1 MSSGSFQTTV
11 GTMTPVEDLMID
23 AFLTPGGPMSFGSL
37 KTLVIRRRPFQSN
50 NQPWSA
56 QLRSRQKGTS
66 RRYVPHSWRTSAI
79 SLFLVKIPFAKSM
92 KPPPRLLRLH
102 WYFVPSGSH
111 ALHVSLEVAP
121 DSRAM
126 FLGLMFHISF
136 RKSTVQ
142 RSTIRPH
149 TCHLEFIFRFTG
161 FARDP

>member
-1 MSSGSFQTTV
+1 MIPGGPMSSGSSQTTV

-79 SLFLVKIPFAKSM
+79 SLFLVKNSIRQINEAATAAFAASLVFRSIGF
-92 KPPPRLLRLH
+92 PCTPRVVGGRPR
-102 WYFVPSGSH
+102 FTR
-111 ALHVSLEVAP
+111 HVS
-121 DSRAM
+121 
-126 FLGLMFHISF
+126 GLNVSYFF
-136 RKSTVQ
+136 PQVDCT
-142 RSTIRPH
+142 
-149 TCHLEFIFRFTG
+149 
-161 FARDP
+161 A